1 MHSAQNSSWH
11 IVSAVLLLL
20 LLPLLPLLEYVPSAL
35 LLEKVEVES
44 RMCNGSFELHNACHN
59 FLF

>member
-20 LLPLLPLLEYVPSAL
+20 LPLLPLLEYVLSAL
-35 LLEKVEVES
+35 LWEKVEVES
-44 RMCNGSFELHNACHN
+44 RMCNESFELHNACHN